1 MKSLILQILIF
12 INELRVNISVTDYTF
27 QCPQAM
33 KGPLCFSASPL
44 HPRSLQGV
52 VSVQVASLSLH
63 KKGGSGTK
71 KKKKKKKRQRCNKSQ
86 PKPLT
91 LTEIT
96 AWLVYHRALKCA
108 RHSTFS

>member
-12 INELRVNISVTDYTF
+12 INELRVNISVYTDYTF

-71 KKKKKKKRQRCNKSQ
+71 KKKKKEEAKMQ
-86 PKPLT
+86 
-91 LTEIT
+91 
-96 AWLVYHRALKCA
+96 
-108 RHSTFS
+108 